1 MTRKNK
7 AGERVSKGW
16 YVFTYADDKQ
26 TERKAK
32 SK

>member
-1 MTRKNK
+1 MARKIR

-16 YVFTYADDKQ
+16 YVFTYAGDKQ
-26 TERKAK
+26 TEREAK